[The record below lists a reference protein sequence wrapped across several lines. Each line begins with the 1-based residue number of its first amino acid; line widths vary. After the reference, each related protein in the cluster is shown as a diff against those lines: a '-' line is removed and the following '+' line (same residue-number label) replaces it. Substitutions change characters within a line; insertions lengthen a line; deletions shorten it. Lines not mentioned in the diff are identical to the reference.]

1 MMPLTV
7 QTICAAVGGTV
18 LQSSGAALRDVTTD
32 SRRVP
37 QEALFIPLVGER
49 FDGHAYIEKALEAG
63 AAGCLTAKTPE
74 ALLPGKFYIQ
84 VPDTRLALK
93 ALAAWYR
100 GQFRLPVVQ
109 VTGSVGKTTTKEMIA
124 AVLTQKYETLRTE
137 GNLNNDIGAPL
148 TLLRLMPEHE
158 AAVIETGMNHFGEIR
173 YLGEMVRPDIAVITN
188 VGDAHIENLGN
199 TRQGILQAKCE
210 IFENL
215 TPEGVAVLNGDDEL
229 LNTVTLPQIILRCG
243 EGEHCEVR
251 VTDIDDRGLEGVACT
266 VTTAKAAYRL
276 ETSAPGRHMV
286 YPMAMAAAIGERLGL
301 TAAEIVFLAF
311 EGVELLVER
320 LFLLLEAALLLL
332 QVSAAL
338 LDFLFVFGSG
348 FMNFLF
354 RFHEHLALLILAA
367 LDGFVDDTR
376 CFGFCAS
383 DLTLRDFLAI
393 EHADQKEDKCYNQQS
408 CDEQDVTIPFHC
420 RNTPPVLQIGCV
432 CHEKV
437 MLPPATP
444 MHRANKQIH
453 CLLYRFTSRKSS
465 NYAGKIVSLQENLC
479 KAYKALT
486 TCSRNDRI
494 IMSWKRNSF
503 SVFNLIDTRV

>member
-18 LQSSGAALRDVTTD
+18 LQSSGAAVRDVTTD

-148 TLLRLMPEHE
+148 TLLRLMPEHQ

-199 TRQGILQAKCE
+199 TRQGILRAKCE

-215 TPEGVAVLNGDDEL
+215 TPEGIAVLNGDDEL
-229 LNTVTLPQIILRCG
+229 LNTVTLPQTILRCG
-243 EGEHCEVR
+243 VGDGCGVR

-266 VTTAKAAYRL
+266 VTIEGEHYRL
-276 ETSAPGRHMV
+276 TTSAPGRYMI
-286 YPMAMAAAIGERLGL
+286 YPMAMAAAIGRRLGLTGEEIAAGVAAYTTVGSRMHLIRLPGERLVIDDCYNANPQSMAEGLRMLAASPARNRVAVLGDMGELGQLTAQAHRDMGALTRRLGL
-301 TAAEIVFLAF
+301 TAVAV
-311 EGVELLVER
+311 G
-320 LFLLLEAALLLL
+320 
-332 QVSAAL
+332 
-338 LDFLFVFGSG
+338 
-348 FMNFLF
+348 
-354 RFHEHLALLILAA
+354 
-367 LDGFVDDTR
+367 
-376 CFGFCAS
+376 
-383 DLTLRDFLAI
+383 
-393 EHADQKEDKCYNQQS
+393 
-408 CDEQDVTIPFHC
+408 
-420 RNTPPVLQIGCV
+420 
-432 CHEKV
+432 EK
-437 MLPPATP
+437 
-444 MHRANKQIH
+444 MH
-453 CLLYRFTSRKSS
+453 
-465 NYAGKIVSLQENLC
+465 
-479 KAYKALT
+479 ALT
-486 TCSRNDRI
+486 ETDPQAQWFATVEEAMPAIRQLFTPGTAVLVKASHAMHFERI
-494 IMSWKRNSF
+494 VKE
-503 SVFNLIDTRV
+503 LEK